1 MTALTHPLDD
11 VWLQNTLLELV
22 ALTLSK
28 KQNEIKPTTPLFDSD
43 DAFDSFGL
51 MEFVLRLED
60 AFSLTIPDNH
70 LDPDI
75 FFSIET
81 ITNYLRQRLASE

>member
-28 KQNEIKPTTPLFDSD
+28 KQNEIKYTTPLFDSD
-43 DAFDSFGL
+43 DAFDSFSL

-81 ITNYLRQRLASE
+81 IMNYLRQRLASE